1 MNKEKPPVLNRIEAI
16 LRAEETA
23 DLLPPWSCLPVG
35 DTKWIELK
43 AKRIEPL
50 IQQAEMKGWRKG
62 NELKQKRLD
71 IKLKMAKAEV
81 AREIQEWGQEL
92 CYEHYAGNV
101 LRRQCDNCWQELES
115 KYMEG
120 MRKKLARMLAF
131 QALQDDELDTEDEV
145 WAWVI
150 RNVFQLEWYN
160 KADQILSLLKEEIKK
175 VENPYI
181 SDGSPFLPST
191 HANSGF
197 EECRQAILKILEGDA
212 QG

>member
-1 MNKEKPPVLNRIEAI
+1 MNKEKPPVLDRIEAI

-35 DTKWIELK
+35 DPKWIELK

-81 AREIQEWGQEL
+81 AREIMSQIQEFRHKPHLYHYRCWASGTVLVRDEWGEEPM
-92 CYEHYAGNV
+92 Y
-101 LRRQCDNCWQELES
+101 QCHSYNGDFNCGCRNCSWGIGLIRGELELQDFERHQNDIIDDIIRAFKS

-120 MRKKLARMLAF
+120 K
-131 QALQDDELDTEDEV
+131 
-145 WAWVI
+145 
-150 RNVFQLEWYN
+150 
-160 KADQILSLLKEEIKK
+160 
-175 VENPYI
+175 
-181 SDGSPFLPST
+181 
-191 HANSGF
+191 
-197 EECRQAILKILEGDA
+197 
-212 QG
+212 